1 MTTYTQRQAAK
12 IVGKSRTTVGRH
24 IASGRL
30 SCTKNEDGSV
40 AVDASE
46 LIRVYGT
53 ECNFDRMKK
62 GATPAPEND
71 AAGSEQL
78 REMQAKME
86 TLQEKILRQY
96 RDEIEHLKEAL
107 AKAQD
112 GQGKV
117 TALLEGQRASAGE
130 WRTAMEEMATKIANQ
145 TDTKID
151 GLKTKHEEELTK
163 LKRALRAERE
173 KGFWTRI
180 LGR

>member
-1 MTTYTQRQAAK
+1 MATYTQRQAAK
-12 IVGKSRTTVGRH
+12 IVGKSRTTIGRH
-24 IASGRL
+24 IASGKL
-30 SCTKNEDGSV
+30 SCAKNLDGTV
-40 AVDASE
+40 AIDASE
-46 LIRVYGT
+46 LIRAFGD

-62 GATPAPEND
+62 GAPPAPENGV
-71 AAGSEQL
+71 AGSDQL

-112 GQGKV
+112 GQVKV
-117 TALLEGQRASAGE
+117 TALLEGQRTSTGE
-130 WRTAMEEMATKIANQ
+130 WRTAMEEMATKIAEQ

-163 LKRALRAERE
+163 LKRALKAERE
-173 KGFWTRI
+173 KGLWTRL

>member
-30 SCTKNEDGSV
+30 SCSKNEDGSV
-40 AVDASE
+40 AIDASE
-46 LIRVYGT
+46 LIRVYGD
-53 ECNFDRMKK
+53 ECNFDRTKK
-62 GATPAPEND
+62 GAAPAPESNTVGAD
-71 AAGSEQL
+71 QF

-86 TLQEKILRQY
+86 AMQEKMLRQY

-112 GQGKV
+112 GQVKV
-117 TALLEGQRASAGE
+117 TALLEGQRTSAGE
-130 WRTAMEEMATKIANQ
+130 WRLAMEELAAKIANQ
-145 TDTKID
+145 TDTKIE

-173 KGFWTRI
+173 KSFWAK
-180 LGR
+180 LMGR